1 MQARASYISAMF
13 QKIGGRLAEKKY
25 VRGLLEHPADL
36 AEFRERPTPRLIA
49 GLILMGL
56 SYLIGWPAVAALS
69 ILAVWLNE
77 PLIAV
82 IGGPATYGFSH
93 VVFFL
98 GAWLARAP
106 HYLGLL
112 TRYAIGV
119 LLRSLGVSAQ
129 ELKVYAAGAVK
140 EVVIRV
146 APEFTKSTGITVVPI
161 YDTVGALRDR
171 LLAGERADA
180 AMLSDAAIDALADK
194 GLIAPGS
201 RRSLGSV
208 AIALAIKKG
217 ASIPDIATPEGLKET
232 LLGAKS
238 ISYADPNHG
247 ATAGAYFAMVL
258 DQLGIRDRITD
269 RLTLLPFG
277 VEVIQ
282 AVADGRVELGVSQ
295 SSEISL
301 HPGVSLVGR
310 LPEPHA
316 LVTPYAAA
324 IMEGASEN
332 ATRFLDFL
340 TTKAGADALAEA
352 GFSEEGPPQ
361 KTPQESP

>member
-1 MQARASYISAMF
+1 MF
-13 QKIGGRLAEKKY
+13 QKIAGRVAETQY
-25 VRGLLEHPADL
+25 IRALLEHPADL
-36 AEFRERPTPRLIA
+36 SEFRERPTPRLIA

-69 ILAVWLNE
+69 ILAVWLHE

-82 IGGPATYGFSH
+82 IGGPMTYGFSH
-93 VVFFL
+93 VVFFV

-112 TRYAIGV
+112 TRYAIGR
-119 LLRSLGVSAQ
+119 LLRGSSANAPG
-129 ELKVYAAGAVK
+129 LRIFAAGAVK

-146 APEFTKSTGITVVPI
+146 APEFTKSTGIKVVPV

-171 LLAGERADA
+171 LLAGGKADA

-217 ASIPDIATPEGLKET
+217 ASIPDIASPEALKET

-238 ISYADPNHG
+238 ISYADPDHG

-258 DQLGIRDRITD
+258 DQLGIRARIAD
-269 RLTLLPFG
+269 RLALLPFG

-324 IMEGASEN
+324 ILKGANEN

-340 TTKAGADALAEA
+340 QTKAGADALAEA
-352 GFSEEGPPQ
+352 GFSGEGPLQ
-361 KTPQESP
+361 KSP

>member
-1 MQARASYISAMF
+1 MF
-13 QKIGGRLAEKKY
+13 HRIVGRLAETKY
-25 VRGLLEHPADL
+25 IRGILEHPADL

-49 GLILMGL
+49 GLILMGF

-82 IGGPATYGFSH
+82 IGCPATYGFSY
-93 VVFFL
+93 VVFIA

-106 HYLGLL
+106 HYLELL
-112 TRYAIGV
+112 TRYAIGA
-119 LLRSLGVSAQ
+119 LLRRWSANAP
-129 ELKVYAAGAVK
+129 ELRVFAAGAVK
-140 EVVIRV
+140 EIVIRV
-146 APEFTKSTGITVVPI
+146 APEFTKATGIKVVPV

-171 LLAGERADA
+171 LLEGEKADV
-180 AMLSDAAIDALADK
+180 AMLSDTALDVLADK
-194 GLIAPGS
+194 NLIAPGS

-208 AIALAIKKG
+208 AIALATKKG
-217 ASIPDIATPEGLKET
+217 ASIPDISTPVALKEA

-238 ISYADPNHG
+238 ISYADPEHG
-247 ATAGAYFAMVL
+247 ATAGTHFAKVL
-258 DQLGIRDRITD
+258 DQLRIRDRIAD

-324 IMEGASEN
+324 SMNGASE
-332 ATRFLDFL
+332 AARRFVDFL
-340 TTKAGADALAEA
+340 RTNAAEEALTEA
-352 GFSEEGPPQ
+352 GFSGEELPP
-361 KTPQESP
+361 KSP